1 MPKDRRKTLAALI
14 LLLSGLGA
22 GPRPSEPFVVPI
34 PGRAWQIRFEAPPL
48 KDYAGRTQGDD
59 FQFQGVG
66 VEGFN
71 VTAFVEA
78 PANDRPGHEACF
90 DHYWPMAKRNPL
102 IDQASVQV
110 SKTPRF
116 VRVAYLIAPPGDDN
130 GKVNRHV
137 NYFIA
142 HQGRWVD
149 VHISQSPPSQ
159 DEDEVFAA
167 FEKSLSCGSNP
178 PRPPAP

>member
-1 MPKDRRKTLAALI
+1 MPQFRRAVLVASVLLPLA
-14 LLLSGLGA
+14 LGA
-22 GPRPSEPFVVPI
+22 GPRPREPFVVPV
-34 PGRAWQIRFEAPPL
+34 PGRGWQIRFEAPPL
-48 KDYAGRTQGDD
+48 KDYMGRSRGDD

-78 PANDRPGHEACF
+78 PANERPGHEACSE
-90 DHYWPMAKRNPL
+90 HYWPMAKRNPL

-110 SKTPRF
+110 SKAPRF
-116 VRVAYLIAPPGDDN
+116 VRVAYLIAPPGNAN

-142 HQGRWVD
+142 HQGRWLD
-149 VHISQSPPSQ
+149 VHISQSPPSP

-167 FEKSLSCGSNP
+167 FEKSLACGPSRPQP
-178 PRPPAP
+178 PTP